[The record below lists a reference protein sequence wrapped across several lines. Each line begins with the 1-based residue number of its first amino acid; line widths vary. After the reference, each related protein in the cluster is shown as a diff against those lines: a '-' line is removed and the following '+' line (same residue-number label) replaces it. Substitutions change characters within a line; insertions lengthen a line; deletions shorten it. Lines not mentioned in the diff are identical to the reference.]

1 MLDDLERAASIVHAT
16 MAPTPQIAWP
26 LLSARAGCDLWV
38 KHENHTPVGSFKL
51 RGALVYVGGL
61 ASRPAGLIAAT
72 RGNFGQ
78 SMAFAARKTGVPM
91 FIVVPHGNSP
101 EKNAAMRAFG
111 AEVIECGDHYEQ
123 AFAHAEQLAAERGLH
138 LTKSFHPELVRG
150 VASLSL
156 ELFRAVPEV
165 DTMYVAIGQG
175 SCICGAIAVRDALGL
190 GTEIVGVVSE
200 QLPAYARSFDEGR
213 AVTTAPSTTI
223 ADGVAIS
230 AAVPAAVEIIRR
242 GAARVI
248 TVSER
253 DIRAAMRAYF
263 TDTHNVA
270 EGAGAVPLAGALSER
285 IRIAGKRVAVV
296 LSGGNV
302 DRPVF
307 AQVLGEP

>member
-1 MLDDLERAASIVHAT
+1 MLGDLERAASIVHAT
-16 MAPTPQIAWP
+16 MGPTPQIAWP

-51 RGALVYVGGL
+51 RGALVYVGTL
-61 ASRPAGLIAAT
+61 AARPAGLIAAT

-78 SMAFAARKTGVPM
+78 SMAYAARKIGVPM
-91 FIVVPHGNSP
+91 SIVVPRGNSP
-101 EKNAAMRAFG
+101 EKNAAMRALG
-111 AEVIECGDHYEQ
+111 AELIECGDHFEQ

-138 LTKSFHPELVRG
+138 MTKSFHPQLVLG
-150 VASLSL
+150 VASASL
-156 ELFRAVPEV
+156 ELFRATPGV
-165 DTMYVAIGQG
+165 DVLYVAIGQG
-175 SCICGAIAVRDALGL
+175 SCICGAIAARDALGL
-190 GTEIVGVVSE
+190 DTEIVGVVSE
-200 QLPAYARSFDEGR
+200 ELPAYARSFDAGH

-230 AAVPAAVEIIRR
+230 AAVPEAVAIIRR

-248 TVSER
+248 TVSEA

-270 EGAGAVPLAGALSER
+270 EGAGAVSLAGALSER
-285 IRIAGKRVAVV
+285 TRIAGKRVAVV

-302 DRPVF
+302 DAPVF
-307 AQVLGEP
+307 RDVLAN

>member
-16 MAPTPQIAWP
+16 MGPTPQIAWP
-26 LLSARAGCDLWV
+26 LLSERAGCDLWV

-51 RGALVYVGGL
+51 RGALVYVGTL
-61 ASRPAGLIAAT
+61 SARPAGLIAAT

-78 SMAFAARKTGVPM
+78 SMAYAARKIGMPM
-91 FIVVPHGNSP
+91 VIVVPRGNSP

-111 AEVIECGDHYEQ
+111 AELIECGDYYEQ
-123 AFAHAEQLAAERGLH
+123 AYAHAVQLAAERGLH
-138 LTKSFHPELVRG
+138 MTKSFHPQLVRG

-156 ELFRAVPEV
+156 ELFRGVPDV
-165 DTMYVAIGQG
+165 DTLYVAIGQG

-190 GTEIVGVVSE
+190 RTEIVGVVSE
-200 QLPAYARSFDEGR
+200 QLPAYARSFDAGH

-230 AAVPAAVEIIRR
+230 AAVPEAVEIIRR

-253 DIRAAMRAYF
+253 DIREAMRAYF

-270 EGAGAVPLAGALSER
+270 EGAGAVPLAGALAER
-285 IRIAGKRVAVV
+285 TRLAGKRVAVV

-302 DRPVF
+302 DAPVF
-307 AQVLGEP
+307 RDVLAN